1 MLNQLIRYLPAL
13 ASIKKNNYKKV
24 LEVGSGSK
32 GIGKYITIPFVG
44 CDISYADY
52 NIRDLPIENNLIPV
66 KGSAEDL
73 PLKDNSFEIVISL
86 DMLEHTRKN
95 SRENIIK
102 ELVRVTSK
110 HVFLA
115 FPCGKKSLE
124 YDRKLY
130 SHYKSNNKKVPPW
143 LIEHLKDGF
152 ISDNEIIGIL
162 NKNNFSF
169 TVRGNENVLIHYF
182 IMILES
188 LPRIEYYLTRIANLI
203 GQQYYSKENK
213 LSFEPCLIR
222 VVFYPFIFFASLLNL
237 GSTYRKIFIISK

>member
-1 MLNQLIRYLPAL
+1 MLNQLLRYLPAL
-13 ASIKKNNYKKV
+13 DSIMKHNYKKI

-44 CDISYADY
+44 CDLSYADY
-52 NIRDLPIENNLIPV
+52 NIRDLPIESNLIPV
-66 KGSAEDL
+66 KGSAEYL

-86 DMLEHTRKN
+86 DMLEHTRRN
-95 SRENIIK
+95 SWENIIK
-102 ELVRVTSK
+102 ELVRVTNK

-115 FPCGKKSLE
+115 FPCGEKALE

-130 SHYKSNNKKVPPW
+130 NHYKSNNKKVPPW
-143 LIEHLKDGF
+143 LIEHLKNGF

-169 TVRGNENVLIHYF
+169 TVRSNENVLIHYF

-188 LPRIEYYLTRIANLI
+188 LPRIEYYLTKIANLI
-203 GQQYYSKENK
+203 GQQYYNKESH
-213 LSFEPCLIR
+213 LSFKPCLIR
-222 VVFYPFIFFASLLNL
+222 VAIYPFMFFASLLNC
-237 GSTYRKIFIISK
+237 GSAYRKIFIISK